1 MSNTNNTVDLQG
13 ERSAILDLLFQIIQ
27 ERKSGSAEKSYTV
40 SLFQKGLD
48 TILKKTGEEAIELV
62 IAGKGGKREE
72 IVYEAGDLLYH
83 LLVLLSYYDID
94 PEEVYRELR
103 RRFGVSGVV
112 EKESRGS

>member
-1 MSNTNNTVDLQG
+1 MSCADRKNILQG
-13 ERSAILDLLFQIIQ
+13 KNGEILELLFQIIQ

-83 LLVLLSYYDID
+83 LLVLLSYYDIE
-94 PEEVYRELR
+94 PEEVYGELR
-103 RRFGVSGVV
+103 RRFGVSGVA
-112 EKESRGS
+112 EKESRES